1 MERWYIRL
9 ALCLLPVALT
19 PLVFFSLAEGWVR
32 FGGGEKDIILAFPFA
47 VWAVIYTLA
56 FVVMWLRRSD
66 TLRCVRYAA
75 AIATLPLLLGW
86 LILLVWSFFL

>member
-56 FVVMWLRRSD
+56 FVVMAAV
-66 TLRCVRYAA
+66 TRCAA
-75 AIATLPLLLGW
+75 SGMPRPSPRCRCFWAG
-86 LILLVWSFFL
+86 